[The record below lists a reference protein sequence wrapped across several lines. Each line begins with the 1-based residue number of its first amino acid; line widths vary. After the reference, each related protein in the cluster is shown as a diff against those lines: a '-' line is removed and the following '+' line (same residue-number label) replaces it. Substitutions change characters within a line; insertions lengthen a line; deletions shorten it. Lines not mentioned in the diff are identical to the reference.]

1 MLLNDYL
8 DEYLISLV
16 VEKGLSK
23 STIESYKNDLKQFL
37 TFLGDKST
45 KDDLLPE
52 KVNNFLEKLH
62 SEDLKASSI
71 VRKLSSIK
79 NFLVYLSLHAELA
92 FDFSSLESHKKGKYL
107 PYVISKEKM
116 RQMLDSLP
124 LETNKDIRNK
134 AMIELMYACGLRV
147 SELLSLTLNEVS
159 LEKSQLKVKGKGA
172 KERVIPID
180 EVAKN
185 YLIKYLDEVRSNSK
199 YQKEKQIF
207 ISDRGKMISRQE
219 FYLIIK
225 KSFER
230 IGIINKVSPHTIRH
244 CFASHL
250 LENGCSLST
259 VKALLGHADIKT
271 TEIYTHVETKHLLS
285 EYDKM
290 MK

>member
-1 MLLNDYL
+1 MLLKEYL

-37 TFLGDKST
+37 AFLGDKST

-62 SEDLKASSI
+62 SEDLEASSI

-79 NFLVYLSLHAELA
+79 NF
-92 FDFSSLESHKKGKYL
+92 
-107 PYVISKEKM
+107 
-116 RQMLDSLP
+116 

-271 TEIYTHVETKHLLS
+271 TEIYTHVEPKHLLS